1 MSMKVIIPNNTYK
14 GVADGSSL
22 TYDRRKQ
29 ILSVYDFVNTLG
41 EEPLTYKTL
50 QQRVAAEDF
59 GISDSAIRT
68 FFPLLGKLGFVDYKD
83 TFRACELFTRTGK
96 VFMETF
102 KSLLYA
108 EELQPQNKQLIDEIN
123 HCLATIQR
131 YGLLYMNSQEEF
143 KQHGIWL
150 ALSILEQEQ
159 EIYWPEFLYILHL
172 TDDQHMSIKDAIN
185 EVKANRLKNV
195 EYEYFNSDGKPIAG
209 TSYSYTHAFLE
220 EAGILRDTEVNHSL
234 LVEGMF
240 DFLELIDNYY
250 E

>member
-1 MSMKVIIPNNTYK
+1 MRVVIPNNTYK
-14 GVADGSSL
+14 GIADGSSL
-22 TYDRRKQ
+22 TNDRRKQ
-29 ILSVYDFVNTLG
+29 ILSIYDFVNTLG
-41 EEPLTYKTL
+41 NEPFTSKSL
-50 QQRVAAEDF
+50 QKRVADEDY

-83 TFRACELFTRTGK
+83 TFPACELFTKTGK

-108 EELQPQNKQLIDEIN
+108 EDLHPQNKRLIDEIN
-123 HCLATIQR
+123 HCLTTIQR
-131 YGLLYMNSQEEF
+131 YGLLYMNSQEDF

-150 ALSILEQEQ
+150 ALAILKQEQ
-159 EIYWPEFLYILHL
+159 EIYWSEFLFFLHL
-172 TDDQHMSIKDAIN
+172 CKDKHMSIKDAAK

-195 EYEYFNSDGKPIAG
+195 EYEYYNSDNKPIAG

-220 EAGILRDTEVNHSL
+220 EAGILRDIEVNHSL
-234 LVEGMF
+234 LNEGMF
-240 DFLELIDNYY
+240 DFIELIDNYY

>member
-41 EEPLTYKTL
+41 DELLTYKTL

-59 GISDSAIRT
+59 GISESAIRT

-83 TFRACELFTRTGK
+83 TFPACKLFTKTGK

-108 EELQPQNKQLIDEIN
+108 EDLHPQNKQLIDELN
-123 HCLATIQR
+123 NCLSTIQR
-131 YGLLYMNSQEEF
+131 YGLLYMDSQDEF
-143 KQHGIWL
+143 NQHGIWL
-150 ALSILEQEQ
+150 ALAILKQEQ
-159 EIYWPEFLYILHL
+159 EIYWPEFLYFLHL
-172 TDDQHMSIKDAIN
+172 CGDMRMSIEDAAR

-195 EYEYFNSDGKPIAG
+195 EYEYYNSDNKTIAG

-220 EAGILRDTEVNHSL
+220 EAGILHDTEVNHSL
-234 LVEGMF
+234 LNEGMF
-240 DFLELIDNYY
+240 DFIELIDNYY